1 MNHPAL
7 AMLEITGIARGMVVC
22 DSLVKRAI
30 VEVFRSHPVDPG
42 KYLIVFGGSVGDVEE
57 AMEAAE
63 ESAGE
68 AQLDQMFLPRA
79 HDAVF
84 SALSGGHERPA
95 IESLGIVETHTLAGA
110 VLGLDR
116 ALKIADVQVVE
127 LRLSA
132 GLAGKGYFV
141 VTGSL
146 HDVEAGV
153 EAAIEAIG
161 SEAVYEIIAS
171 PHPDFVRGAL

>member
-1 MNHPAL
+1 MYKRIFSSGNLSTVPFVFVL
-7 AMLEITGIARGMVVC
+7 
-22 DSLVKRAI
+22 SLRQQTI
-30 VEVFRSHPVDPG
+30 
-42 KYLIVFGGSVGDVEE
+42 LVFGFGKEDFFVNN
-57 AMEAAE
+57 
-63 ESAGE
+63 SAKIDDIRFYDDSTLNSYITQ

-132 GLAGKGYFV
+132 GLGGKGYFV

-153 EAAIEAIG
+153 EASIEAIG